1 MQELRKEYKVEFID
15 DEIKSK
21 YAEYI
26 QNAIANYEQQAKN
39 N

>member
-1 MQELRKEYKVEFID
+1 MQQLRKDYKVEFID

-26 QNAIANYEQQAKN
+26 QNAIASYENQAN
-39 N
+39 